1 MESGRIF
8 FEPSCHN
15 NMFFLGNGD
24 SGFRVGGRTVINME
38 ESSKRRPFFS
48 TAAEE
53 LYDEE
58 YFDEQLP
65 EKKRRL
71 TPEQVH
77 LLEKS
82 FETENKLEPERKTQL
97 AKKLNLQPRQVAVW
111 FQNRRA
117 RWKTKQLERDYDQL
131 KSSYD
136 SLLSNYDSIL
146 KENDKLK
153 NELLSLNEKLQPK
166 ETAGELGQK
175 SDPIAAEAEAPPCLQ
190 LTVKVEDRLST
201 GSDGSAVV
209 DDDGRQLLDSGDSYF
224 PNSDYPDCMAAV
236 DGINSEEDDGSD
248 DGRSYFTDVFAAA
261 EQQEPIGWCIW
272 S

>member
-1 MESGRIF
+1 MHDFYARARSAV
-8 FEPSCHN
+8 N
-15 NMFFLGNGD
+15 
-24 SGFRVGGRTVINME
+24 TE
-38 ESSKRRPFFS
+38 ETSKRRPFFS
-48 TAAEE
+48 TQEE
-53 LYDEE
+53 LYDED

-71 TPEQVH
+71 TPDQVH

-82 FETENKLEPERKTQL
+82 FEAENKLEPDRKTQL

-131 KSSYD
+131 KSTYD

-153 NELLSLNEKLQPK
+153 TEFDVAFCVEPYSSNFGIPKQLLSLTEKTK
-166 ETAGELGQK
+166 EPAGEPSEK
-175 SDPIAAEAEAPPCLQ
+175 PDPQPPDAPPCLQ
-190 LTVKVEDRLST
+190 LSVKVEDRLST

-209 DDDGRQLLDSGDSYF
+209 DDDGPQLLDSGDSYF
-224 PNSDYPDCMAAV
+224 PNNDYSSCMAAV

-248 DGRSYFTDVFAAA
+248 DGRGYFSDVFAVA

>member
-1 MESGRIF
+1 MESGRIYF
-8 FEPSCHN
+8 DPTSCHG
-15 NMFFLGNGD
+15 NMLFLGNGD
-24 SGFRVGGRTVINME
+24 SGFRGARSVMSMHEG
-38 ESSKRRPFFS
+38 SKKRPFFS
-48 TAAEE
+48 TPED

-77 LLEKS
+77 LLEMS
-82 FETENKLEPERKTQL
+82 FEAENKLEPERKSEL
-97 AKKLNLQPRQVAVW
+97 AKKLGLQPRQVAVW

-153 NELLSLNEKLQPK
+153 AELLSLTDKLQPK
-166 ETAGELGQK
+166 EPAGDCQK
-175 SDPIAAEAEAPPCLQ
+175 SDPLPADVPPCLE
-190 LTVKVEDRLST
+190 LTVKAEDRLST
-201 GSDGSAVV
+201 GSDNSVVV
-209 DDDGRQLLDSGDSYF
+209 DDDGRQLLDSVDSYF
-224 PNSDYPDCMAAV
+224 PNNGYPGCVA
-236 DGINSEEDDGSD
+236 IHSEEDAGSD
-248 DGRSYFTDVFAAA
+248 DGGSYFSDVFAAA
-261 EQQEPIGWCIW
+261 AEEQQEQMGWCIW

>member
-8 FEPSCHN
+8 FEPSCQN
-15 NMFFLGNGD
+15 NMLFVNSH

-48 TAAEE
+48 TAEE
-53 LYDEE
+53 LYDDD

-77 LLEKS
+77 MLEKS

-136 SLLSNYDSIL
+136 SLLSDYDSIL

-153 NELLSLNEKLQPK
+153 SELLSLTEKMQPE
-166 ETAGELGQK
+166 ETAGEPGQK
-175 SDPIAAEAEAPPCLQ
+175 PDPVTEVDVVQPCLE
-190 LTVKVEDRLST
+190 LTVKVEDRLSI

-224 PNSDYPDCMAAV
+224 PDNDYPDCIAAV
-236 DGINSEEDDGSD
+236 EGINSEEDDGSD
-248 DGRSYFTDVFAAA
+248 DGRSYFDVFAV

>member
-1 MESGRIF
+1 M
-8 FEPSCHN
+8 
-15 NMFFLGNGD
+15 
-24 SGFRVGGRTVINME
+24 INME
-38 ESSKRRPFFS
+38 ETSKRRPFFS
-48 TAAEE
+48 TPEE

-58 YFDEQLP
+58 YFDEQMP

-82 FETENKLEPERKTQL
+82 FEAENKLEPDRKTQL

-131 KSSYD
+131 KSTYD

-153 NELLSLNEKLQPK
+153 TELLSLTEKAQPK
-166 ETAGELGQK
+166 EPAGEQGEK
-175 SDPIAAEAEAPPCLQ
+175 PDPPPPDAPPSLQ
-190 LTVKVEDRLST
+190 LSVKVEDRLST

-209 DDDGRQLLDSGDSYF
+209 DEDGPQLLDSGDSYF
-224 PNSDYPDCMAAV
+224 QNDDYSSCMAAV

-248 DGRSYFTDVFAAA
+248 DGRGYFSDVFAAA
-261 EQQEPIGWCIW
+261 EPQEPIGWCIW

>member
-8 FEPSCHN
+8 FEPSCQN
-15 NMFFLGNGD
+15 NMLFLGNAD

-48 TAAEE
+48 SAEE
-53 LYDEE
+53 LYDED

-77 LLEKS
+77 MLEKS
-82 FETENKLEPERKTQL
+82 FEAENKLEPERKTQL

-136 SLLSNYDSIL
+136 SLLCNYDSIL

-153 NELLSLNEKLQPK
+153 SELLSLTEKLQPE
-166 ETAGELGQK
+166 ETAGELSQK
-175 SDPIAAEAEAPPCLQ
+175 PDPVAAADTVQPCLE

-224 PNSDYPDCMAAV
+224 PDNDYPDCMAAV

-248 DGRSYFTDVFAAA
+248 DGRSYFTDVFAVA

>member
-1 MESGRIF
+1 
-8 FEPSCHN
+8 
-15 NMFFLGNGD
+15 
-24 SGFRVGGRTVINME
+24 ME
-38 ESSKRRPFFS
+38 ETSKRRPFFS
-48 TAAEE
+48 TQED

-82 FETENKLEPERKTQL
+82 FEAENKLEPERKTQL
-97 AKKLNLQPRQVAVW
+97 AKNLGLQPRQVAVW

-117 RWKTKQLERDYDQL
+117 RWKTKQLERDYDEL
-131 KSSYD
+131 KASFD
-136 SLLSNYDSIL
+136 SLRSNYDSIL

-153 NELLSLNEKLQPK
+153 AELISLTEKFEPK
-166 ETAGELGQK
+166 EPIGESGK
-175 SDPIAAEAEAPPCLQ
+175 KPDPIPADAPPCLD

-224 PNSDYPDCMAAV
+224 PNNDYPDCMAAV
-236 DGINSEEDDGSD
+236 DGGINSEEDDGSD
-248 DGRSYFTDVFAAA
+248 DGRGYFSDVFGAA
-261 EQQEPIGWCIW
+261 EQQEPMGWCIW

>member
-1 MESGRIF
+1 MESGRIYF
-8 FEPSCHN
+8 DPTSCHG
-15 NMFFLGNGD
+15 NMLFLGNGD
-24 SGFRVGGRTVINME
+24 SGFRGARSVMSME
-38 ESSKRRPFFS
+38 EASKKRPFFS
-48 TAAEE
+48 TPEE

-77 LLEKS
+77 LLEMS
-82 FETENKLEPERKTQL
+82 FEAENKLEPERKSEL
-97 AKKLNLQPRQVAVW
+97 AKKLGLQPRQVAVW

-153 NELLSLNEKLQPK
+153 AELLSLTEKLQPK
-166 ETAGELGQK
+166 EPAGDCQK
-175 SDPIAAEAEAPPCLQ
+175 SDPLPADVPPCLE
-190 LTVKVEDRLST
+190 LTVKAEDRLST
-201 GSDGSAVV
+201 GSDNSVVV
-209 DDDGRQLLDSGDSYF
+209 DDDGRQLLDSVDSYF
-224 PNSDYPDCMAAV
+224 PNNGYPGCVA
-236 DGINSEEDDGSD
+236 IHSEEEAGSD
-248 DGRSYFTDVFAAA
+248 DGGSYFSDVFAAA
-261 EQQEPIGWCIW
+261 AAEEQQEQMGWCIW